1 MTKDDD
7 DDDDRIWQ
15 MARHAS
21 IGQKPNSIN
30 SATVMAWACAAVK
43 TGAFVA
49 TLPHKLSGA
58 C

>member
-1 MTKDDD
+1 MMKDDD

-30 SATVMAWACAAVK
+30 SVTVLVMACTAVK

-49 TLPHKLSGA
+49 TLPHIS
-58 C
+58 